1 MHNASVIRRHGKE
14 LLGETSGI
22 VWEEKESWWWDED
35 IEKVVKGKKE
45 AKKRWEE
52 SQLDEDRSRL
62 REKNKE
68 VKRVVAQA
76 KARAYDVIY
85 DELET
90 KEGLNKMLK
99 LSKARSKSTKD
110 ITHIKQIK
118 NRNGTVLKKRKKTS

>member
-1 MHNASVIRRHGKE
+1 MGIVDVQQWWVHNASVIRRHGKE

-22 VWEEKESWWWDED
+22 MWEEKESWWWDED

-52 SQLDEDRSRL
+52 SQLHEDRNRL
-62 REKNKE
+62 RKTK

-76 KARAYDVIY
+76 KARAYDEIY
-85 DELET
+85 DELEA

-110 ITHIKQIK
+110 ITY
-118 NRNGTVLKKRKKTS
+118 